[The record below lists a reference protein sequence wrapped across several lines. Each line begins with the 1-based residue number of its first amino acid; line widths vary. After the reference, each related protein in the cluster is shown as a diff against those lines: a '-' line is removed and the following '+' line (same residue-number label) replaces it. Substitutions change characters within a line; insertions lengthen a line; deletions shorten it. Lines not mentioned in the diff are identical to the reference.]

1 MNISSIPT
9 TATSV
14 PNIAVPQAISND
26 IQEVLEMSKIT
37 QIEDDLKR
45 IKKEQDEMEA
55 ILKQIQ
61 IQESANNF
69 QNEKKKPR
77 LEFVQT
83 AFGTSCLESKRELG
97 KDSRLNFAPTAFGKS
112 SEDSLEI
119 KLQNKQ
125 SHIDNLMNLL
135 AQKDKTIEELRQ
147 LLRQFVDLAKE
158 AANNC

>member
-9 TATSV
+9 TA
-14 PNIAVPQAISND
+14 VPQANQND
-26 IQEVLEMSKIT
+26 IQEVLVMSKKT
-37 QIEDDLKR
+37 LIEDELKR
-45 IKKEQDEMEA
+45 IEKEQDEMEA

-83 AFGTSCLESKRELG
+83 AFGTQCIESKRE
-97 KDSRLNFAPTAFGKS
+97 FAFKS
-112 SEDSLEI
+112 SEDSLEVR
-119 KLQNKQ
+119 LENKQ
-125 SHIDNLMNLL
+125 NHIDNLLYLL
-135 AQKDKTIEELRQ
+135 AQKDKTIDELRQ
-147 LLRQFVDLAKE
+147 LLCQFVDLAKI